1 MLVSGFHFLDIVISL
16 LLALGTVIGFFKGV
30 IKQAFGLAGL
40 IGGLVCGSLL
50 FRPAGDFL
58 QTVVKIND
66 HWAGIVAFILILI
79 IVPVFFMIIGGLLSK
94 LVEVAQLGFFNR
106 ILGAIFGFVKYLII
120 IGLLIKFSEFM
131 GIAAGFSG
139 ESKGKKSE
147 LYEPV
152 RKITDFCL
160 RWTWDKVP
168 PVNQLKDHQKL
179 DLFKEV

>member
-1 MLVSGFHFLDIVISL
+1 
-16 LLALGTVIGFFKGV
+16 
-30 IKQAFGLAGL
+30 
-40 IGGLVCGSLL
+40 
-50 FRPAGDFL
+50 
-58 QTVVKIND
+58 
-66 HWAGIVAFILILI
+66 
-79 IVPVFFMIIGGLLSK
+79 MIIGGLLSK